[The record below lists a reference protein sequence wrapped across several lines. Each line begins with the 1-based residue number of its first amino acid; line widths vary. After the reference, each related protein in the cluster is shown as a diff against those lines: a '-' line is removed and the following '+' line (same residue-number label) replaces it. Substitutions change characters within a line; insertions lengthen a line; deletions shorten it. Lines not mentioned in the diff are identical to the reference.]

1 MTSDRSPRRGARA
14 APWGRLVAAL
24 WVVLAASGLAGCSG
38 EVEKP
43 GPVLLVGDSIFFLAS
58 DDLTQALR
66 SDGWKVV
73 IDAYPGAGIQG
84 GGYTSLDWPSRLA
97 DLVGSVHPRAVVVE
111 LGTNGCDGCPSLAQ
125 AIDADMASLRGVEPV
140 LWLTVNTEGPRAE
153 LGQQVNAA
161 LAGATGRHESLELL
175 RYDEWMKGRTDLVPA
190 DDVHPTA
197 EGNKAVARHVADALD
212 ERSGGWHRL
221 RNRAVGAVVVIAII
235 IVLLLRPRRSAVSTR
250 R

>member
-1 MTSDRSPRRGARA
+1 VRSI
-14 APWGRLVAAL
+14 AAL
-24 WVVLAASGLAGCSG
+24 GVVVATSGLAGCG
-38 EVEKP
+38 GDLEKP

-58 DDLTQALR
+58 DDLDRALQ
-66 SDGWKVV
+66 SDGWKVT

-84 GGYTSLDWPSRLA
+84 GGYTSLDWPSRMR

-125 AIDADMASLRGVEPV
+125 AIDADLASLDDVDPV

-161 LAGATGRHESLELL
+161 LADAAERHHNLHLL
-175 RYDEWMKGRTDLVPA
+175 RYDQWMHGRTDLVPA

-197 EGNKAVARHVADALD
+197 AGNEAIARHVTDALD
-212 ERSGGWHRL
+212 DRSGGWRTL
-221 RNRAVGAVVVIAII
+221 RNRAVGAVLVLAIVVL
-235 IVLLLRPRRSAVSTR
+235 VLRPGRRRVPAR